1 MSWKHFLMSF
11 SLACSWRNL
20 KHILGAAPP
29 WRTSLLK
36 GCQEAPLTH
45 SVTLVSP
52 NICCLCQLC
61 VFWSK
66 RSPAPYHSF
75 SYVLWHVNSSCSRS
89 HRDSAFITSP
99 QMESATADNDKISW
113 RALESC
119 WDSSLQSSWL
129 GCTDTFVRGN
139 LHIIFRSCG
148 MKHQFETFSFNP
160 LPMREFGAVSA
171 CPRCFRK
178 PVSNQ

>member
-1 MSWKHFLMSF
+1 MLGQTVSPQVPVMSWKHFLMSF

-20 KHILGAAPP
+20 EHILGAAPP

-61 VFWSK
+61 VFWSE

-89 HRDSAFITSP
+89 HRDSAIITSP

-119 WDSSLQSSWL
+119 WDSSLQL
-129 GCTDTFVRGN
+129 LLAG
-139 LHIIFRSCG
+139 LHWYLC
-148 MKHQFETFSFNP
+148 Q
-160 LPMREFGAVSA
+160 
-171 CPRCFRK
+171 RK
-178 PVSNQ
+178 PTHYFQILWNETSIWNFQL